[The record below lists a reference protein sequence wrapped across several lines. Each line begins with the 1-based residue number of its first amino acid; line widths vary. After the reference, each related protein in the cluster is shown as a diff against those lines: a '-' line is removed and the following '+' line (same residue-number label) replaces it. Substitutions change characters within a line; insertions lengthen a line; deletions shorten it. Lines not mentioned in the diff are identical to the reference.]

1 MKHYSKIALGVL
13 LVSSLALTSCR
24 QDNAVTPDPPATTAS
39 IYARLGGS
47 TMVPDPDNKGQMIEQ
62 GRLNFRKVIN
72 TTIGLIAADANN
84 KASGNLGVYF
94 KVLLAEVNAGNTTGF
109 AELSD
114 NLTSFFSF
122 NTGGTNAVNTYKGD
136 DMVTSH
142 DPAKNSR
149 MGQKVQAADFTKF
162 EGYVGA
168 AANMNGVA
176 ANTQLYTDI
185 VKVLESLRTPIIQ
198 N

>member
-1 MKHYSKIALGVL
+1 MKHYSKIALGL
-13 LVSSLALTSCR
+13 LFVSSIALTSCR
-24 QDNAVTPDPPATTAS
+24 QDNTVTADPPMAS

-47 TMVPDPDNKGQMIEQ
+47 TMVPDPDNSGQMIEQ

-72 TTIGLIAADANN
+72 SAIGLIAADANN
-84 KASGNLGVYF
+84 KVSGNLGVYF

-122 NTGGTNAVNTYKGD
+122 NTGGKDAVNTYKGD
-136 DMVTSH
+136 DMVTAH

-149 MGQKVQAADFTKF
+149 MGQKVNSADYTKF

-176 ANTQLYTDI
+176 ANTQLYADI
-185 VKVLESLRTPIIQ
+185 VKVLESLRSPIIQ
-198 N
+198 G

>member
-1 MKHYSKIALGVL
+1 MKHYSKLALGL
-13 LVSSLALTSCR
+13 LFVSSVALTSCR
-24 QDNAVTPDPPATTAS
+24 QDNTVAPTPPMAS

-47 TMVPDPDNKGQMIEQ
+47 TMVADPDNAGKMIEQ
-62 GRLNFRKVIN
+62 GRLNFRKVVN
-72 TTIGLIAADANN
+72 TAIGLIAADANN
-84 KASGNLGVYF
+84 NASGNLGVYF

-114 NLTSFFSF
+114 NLTSFFSY
-122 NTGGTNAVNTYKGD
+122 NTGGTDAVNTYKGD
-136 DMVTSH
+136 DMVTAH
-142 DPAKNSR
+142 DPAKNNR
-149 MGQKVQAADFTKF
+149 IGQKVKADDYTKF